1 MNMIPIHNF
10 EAQWESSDDHG
21 KRHLHHCTVVGV
33 NSNDELVII
42 SQAENGAIG
51 TFAVPRV
58 WPVELR
64 ELRRVA
70 R

>member
-1 MNMIPIHNF
+1 MQMISIQNF

-21 KRHLHHCTVVGV
+21 KRHLHQCTVVGV
-33 NSNDELVII
+33 NSNDEFVIV

-58 WPVELR
+58 WPIEHR